1 MRETLFWITIIVG
14 IVLGIYIGGWL
25 LFIKPIIAVCAA
37 YAAGTLTGSMI
48 GWTII
53 KCLVFAPIAAKS
65 NYERCDCRSYFGL
78 ISIGE

>member
-14 IVLGIYIGGWL
+14 AALSIYTGGWL

-37 YAAGTLTGSMI
+37 YDAETLTGSMI

-53 KCLVFAPIAAKS
+53 KCLVFAPIAAKVIM
-65 NYERCDCRSYFGL
+65 NVTLTIAGAILD
-78 ISIGE
+78 

>member
-14 IVLGIYIGGWL
+14 AALGIYTGGWL

-37 YAAGTLTGSMI
+37 YDAGTLTGSMI

-53 KCLVFAPIAAKS
+53 KCLVFAPIAAKVIMS
-65 NYERCDCRSYFGL
+65 VALGIAEAILD
-78 ISIGE
+78 